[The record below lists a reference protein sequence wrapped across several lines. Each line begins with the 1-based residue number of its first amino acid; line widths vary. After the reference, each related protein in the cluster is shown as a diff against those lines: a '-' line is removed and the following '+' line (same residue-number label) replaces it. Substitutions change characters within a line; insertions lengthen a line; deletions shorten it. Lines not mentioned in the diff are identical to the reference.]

1 VKRRQGTPAKK
12 NNERKNSAMK
22 VTIVGGAGCVGSCAA
37 YRLAQDECV
46 SEIVLVDSRSNVA
59 QAHALDLD
67 QAMVHRTRTQV
78 RAGETGDTK
87 DSDVIIVAVG
97 LSNRPLFASRA
108 LNLEQSL
115 KLMIDLVGPLSAQSP
130 GAFWI
135 IVTNP
140 VDALVHLVHRTFS
153 IAREKVIGLNRN
165 DTCRLRWAV
174 AKVLSVHA
182 TDVEAFVLG
191 EHGDSQVHLLS
202 RVYVRGE
209 KVPLDAQQREQVRNK
224 IVGFLPQWNQLQ
236 SGRTAGWTSA
246 ESIGDIL
253 GSMASGDGRIW
264 ACSTPLE
271 GEYGLRDVSLG
282 VPVKMGP
289 KGVKE
294 IIEFD
299 LEPAERTGLEKSA
312 RTIQE
317 QIKRGEA
324 LLIESAGALNELVRS
339 MKART

>member
-1 VKRRQGTPAKK
+1 
-12 NNERKNSAMK
+12 MK

-37 YRLAQDECV
+37 YRLAQDEFV
-46 SEIVLVDSRSNVA
+46 SEIVLVDMRRNVA
-59 QAHALDLD
+59 EAHALDLE
-67 QAMVHRTRTQV
+67 QAMVHRTRTEV
-78 RAGETGDTK
+78 RAGEIKDTK

-97 LSNRPLFASRA
+97 VWGRPSFSSRA
-108 LNLEQSL
+108 ISLEQSL
-115 KLMIDLVGPLSAQSP
+115 KLVIDFVGPLKAQSP
-130 GAFWI
+130 SAFWM

-140 VDALVHLVHRTFS
+140 VDALVHLIHRTFS
-153 IAREKVIGLNRN
+153 IAREKVVGLNRN
-165 DTCRLRWAV
+165 DTCRLRWSIG
-174 AKVLSVHA
+174 KVLSVPA
-182 TDVEAFVLG
+182 TDVEAYVLG
-191 EHGDSQVHLLS
+191 EHGESQVHVLS

-209 KVPLDAQQREQVRNK
+209 KVSLDARQSDEVKNK
-224 IVGFLPQWNQLQ
+224 IAGFLPQWNQLQ
-236 SGRTAGWTSA
+236 SGRTAGWTTA

-282 VPVKMGP
+282 VPVKLGP

-299 LEPAERTGLEKSA
+299 LDPVERNGLEKSA

-317 QIKRGEA
+317 QIKRGQA
-324 LLIESAGALNELVRS
+324 LLIESAGALNELVTSIKESR
-339 MKART
+339 

>member
-1 VKRRQGTPAKK
+1 
-12 NNERKNSAMK
+12 
-22 VTIVGGAGCVGSCAA
+22 
-37 YRLAQDECV
+37 
-46 SEIVLVDSRSNVA
+46 
-59 QAHALDLD
+59 
-67 QAMVHRTRTQV
+67 
-78 RAGETGDTK
+78 
-87 DSDVIIVAVG
+87 VIIVAVG
-97 LSNRPLFASRA
+97 LSNRPLLASRA

-115 KLMIDLVGPLSAQSP
+115 KLIIDFVGPLSKQSP

-174 AKVLSVHA
+174 AKVLSVPA

-191 EHGDSQVHLLS
+191 EHGESQVHLFS

-209 KVPLDAQQREQVRNK
+209 KVSLNNEQREKVRNM
-224 IVGFLPQWNQLQ
+224 IAGFVPQWIQLQ
-236 SGRTAGWTSA
+236 SGRTAGWTTA
-246 ESIGDIL
+246 ESIGDIIA
-253 GSMASGDGRIW
+253 SMAANDGRAW

-282 VPVKMGP
+282 VPVKVGP
-289 KGVKE
+289 DGVKQ
-294 IIEFD
+294 IVEFD
-299 LEPAERTGLEKSA
+299 LEPAERQGLEASA
-312 RTIQE
+312 RTVQE

-324 LLIESAGALNELVRS
+324 LLIESAGALNKLVTS
-339 MKART
+339 IKART

>member
-1 VKRRQGTPAKK
+1 
-12 NNERKNSAMK
+12 MK

-37 YRLAQDECV
+37 YRLAQDEFV
-46 SEIVLVDSRSNVA
+46 SEIVLVDMRRNVA
-59 QAHALDLD
+59 EAHALDLE
-67 QAMVHRTRTQV
+67 QAMVHRTRTEV
-78 RAGETGDTK
+78 RAGEIKDTK

-97 LSNRPLFASRA
+97 VWGRPSFSSRA
-108 LNLEQSL
+108 ISLEQSL
-115 KLMIDLVGPLSAQSP
+115 KLVIDLVGPLKAQSP
-130 GAFWI
+130 SAFWM

-140 VDALVHLVHRTFS
+140 VDALVHLIHRTFS
-153 IAREKVIGLNRN
+153 IAREKVVGLNRN
-165 DTCRLRWAV
+165 DTCRLRWSIG
-174 AKVLSVHA
+174 KVLSVPA
-182 TDVEAFVLG
+182 TDVEAYVLG
-191 EHGDSQVHLLS
+191 EHGESQVHVLS

-209 KVPLDAQQREQVRNK
+209 KVSLDARQSDEVRNK
-224 IVGFLPQWNQLQ
+224 IAGFLPQWNQLQ
-236 SGRTAGWTSA
+236 SGRTAGWTTA

-282 VPVKMGP
+282 VPVKLGP

-299 LEPAERTGLEKSA
+299 LDPVERNGLEASA

-317 QIKRGEA
+317 QIKRGQA
-324 LLIESAGALNELVRS
+324 LLIESAGALNELVTSIKESR
-339 MKART
+339 